1 MAAEPV
7 QIPIDQLRRAL
18 DVALRHIEASA
29 GPTVT
34 LREDLF
40 WSVSADELYSVDSE
54 PLALTIGQL
63 SESWQHVEDLLARQ
77 DRAVG
82 YHLVW
87 LADVMRAIGQDIP

>member
-34 LREDLF
+34 LKEDLF
-40 WSVSADELYSVDSE
+40 WSVSADEQYSIDAE
-54 PLALTIGQL
+54 PQALTIGQL
-63 SESWQHVEDLLARQ
+63 SESWQHLEDLLAHQ

-82 YHLVW
+82 HHLVW
-87 LADVMRAIGQDIP
+87 LADVIRAIGQDIP